1 MGCSILEA
9 KRGAL
14 NFLVLQSVFR
24 GMLLKRG
31 TNAGNERGER
41 ENERWEQNRELENE
55 IADRARVQGWFYF
68 PIFHFPVSHACSP
81 LSVPSFSNTRFPR
94 AY

>member
-1 MGCSILEA
+1 MCGHGMQYFGGQERCVKFPCST
-9 KRGAL
+9 KC
-14 NFLVLQSVFR
+14 FPWDVT
-24 GMLLKRG
+24 K
-31 TNAGNERGER
+31 AGNDRGER

>member
-24 GMLLKRG
+24 GTK
-31 TNAGNERGER
+31 AGNERGER

-68 PIFHFPVSHACSP
+68 PIFHFPVSHACSA